1 MGAIDHAIG
10 WFKQLNTLLHETDP
24 GVAAKLGDLFA
35 RKGEDNVAYLHYH
48 DVGLI
53 FSFVH

>member
-48 DVGLI
+48 DVGLN